1 MRDITTP
8 IKVWRVLTSLFACLF
23 LDRLVLVNPPRHA
36 LLVRVLE
43 AEVVRL
49 LDVEVGEHVRQQ
61 LVSQRGALKDDDGE
75 SGETWSVRGEIV
87 KQEKLSAIEK
97 INL

>member
-1 MRDITTP
+1 M
-8 IKVWRVLTSLFACLF
+8 LTSLFAGLF
-23 LDRLVLVNPPRHA
+23 LDGLVLVNPPRHA

-61 LVSQRGALKDDDGE
+61 LVSQRGALKDDV
-75 SGETWSVRGEIV
+75 GETWSVRGEIV
-87 KQEKLSAIEK
+87 KAEK
-97 INL
+97 